1 MSRMKVYEPAALI
14 EAHLLK
20 GMMRQFGVEA
30 EVHGDTLVGGMG
42 ELPAAGLIFI
52 SVPNT
57 QTQEAFQILQD
68 YESSASR

>member
-1 MSRMKVYEPAALI
+1 MSRIKIYEPATLI
-14 EAHLLK
+14 EAHLLR
-20 GMMRQFGVEA
+20 GMLQQFGIEA

-57 QTQEAFQILQD
+57 QKQEAFQILHD
-68 YESSASR
+68 YESSASC